1 MSSKQRFEI
10 YGSIKPTLEGMDK
23 IVSELKNGLE
33 KGTTKVDL
41 TKGLG
46 GSLSKLMAKYQEQS
60 QKFVSSIK
68 EGVELK
74 DSSQVIKQGENL
86 IKTYSELERIIGNI
100 NTLSIKDARSLFP
113 EGFDRKV
120 EDARQ
125 ALNSYLSAVEKVSKQ
140 QLNLNSAKQEVNR
153 LNADIE
159 GLKASTSEGAKFNLN
174 VTDANENLRKTKEEV
189 EKLKTEISE
198 SLTLNLSETE
208 KQIKAAEKTK
218 SQIEEKRKNR
228 KSTKDLTVS
237 PTGTVRYKN
246 KTQSE
251 WEKERKKDNYSSQQ
265 INGAIDVFNNF
276 NKEEQQ
282 YRAATDALKNLYTQ
296 RDAQK
301 NALTQ
306 FSSAGNDISKITN
319 ALQKSNK
326 FIDTAQ
332 VKDLS
337 EALADVKKK
346 EEDLKAAT
354 GLEDLQSKLDS
365 ATQKALEHEK
375 ALISIK
381 SSSDFSKVSKAF
393 EDVGIQIDNT
403 ALSSED
409 GINNLKKKLDELDQE
424 SFDKLIK
431 ELDNIGINSE
441 DSTTSVEKMRE
452 ALGETADT
460 TEDLKRAA
468 AETESLKNQ
477 VLQFFSIGNTIE
489 IFKQAIRSAYDTIK
503 ELDSAMTEIAVVSDF
518 SVGDIWNKL
527 PQFTEQANEL
537 GVAVRDT
544 YDATALYIQQGLD
557 LQHSMELST
566 ETLKMARIAGM
577 EASAATDAMTTS
589 LRGFNMELNG
599 ESAQRIDDVYSKLAA
614 VTASDTQELAT
625 AMSKTASLA
634 HSVNME
640 FETTSAFLA
649 QGIESTRE
657 SAETIG
663 TALKTVI
670 ARFSEV
676 KDLYSKGEVL
686 GADEN
691 GEEIN
696 VNNVQKA
703 LRSAGIDM
711 TKFLTGGEGLD
722 QVFLRLSE
730 KWDTLDTI
738 TQRYL

>member
-46 GSLSKLMAKYQEQS
+46 GSLSKLMVKYQEQS

-125 ALNSYLSAVEKVSKQ
+125 ALSSYLSAVEKVSKQ

-208 KQIKAAEKTK
+208 KQIKATEKTK

-282 YRAATDALKNLYTQ
+282 YRAATDAL
-296 RDAQK
+296 K

-431 ELDNIGINSE
+431 ELDNIGINSK

-468 AETESLKNQ
+468 AETENLKNQ

-518 SVGDIWNKL
+518 SVGNMWERL

-614 VTASDTQELAT
+614 VTASNTQELAT

-649 QGIESTRE
+649 QGIETTRE